1 MSSQKWTA
9 LILFLLIGLP
19 PGLCS
24 LSFVPETILTLRS
37 SGPENA
43 FYGKLFA
50 ILGLIGF
57 LIFAGF
63 LTMLIRT
70 WRQDSR

>member
-1 MSSQKWTA
+1 MSKQTA
-9 LILFLLIGLP
+9 LILFVLIGLP

-24 LSFVPETILTLRS
+24 LSFAPETGRMLRS

-43 FYGKLFA
+43 FYGGLFG

-57 LIFAGF
+57 AIFAFMLG
-63 LTMLIRT
+63 LLIRT
-70 WRQDSR
+70 WLRKSPS